1 MMEDYLE
8 QVEDSWAG
16 MWEMQA
22 AQQRNFN
29 LDPAGMDVIAKARAA
44 KDLMLGL
51 YEEVGELSRV
61 VVQYKAHILKRPPIE
76 KINLADEAA
85 DILKYLIA
93 IAQLYELNEG
103 EILEAFIRKSAVIE
117 DRAEGERLKLQRDT
131 RVVISDLDNCIADL
145 RDWQA
150 EVHAVQ
156 KNGPA
161 GDRMLQLFE
170 DMKSEFYRGGGFR
183 TMSAIPG
190 AVEGLKEIREM
201 GYKIVLVT
209 ARPYRQHKRVY
220 GDTLH
225 WLKQHGV
232 PYDLLLFK
240 KDKAEAVTE
249 YVFPATPVAFVEDRM
264 KHALEVTQVGV
275 PVLLLT
281 YEYNQSLPDHPLI
294 DRVQGWTDIV
304 DRIRYADERQRNEQS
319 NP

>member
-1 MMEDYLE
+1 MEDYLE
-8 QVEDSWAG
+8 QLEDSWTG

-29 LDPAGMDVIAKARAA
+29 LDPAGMDVLAKARAV

-61 VVQYKAHILKRPPIE
+61 VAQYKAHILRRPPIE

-93 IAQLYELNEG
+93 IAQLYELGEH

-150 EVHAVQ
+150 EVNAAQ
-156 KNGPA
+156 TAGPA
-161 GDRMLQLFE
+161 GDRMLQLLE

-183 TMSAIPG
+183 TMSVIPG

-225 WLKQHGV
+225 WLKQHEV

-240 KDKAEAVTE
+240 KDKAEAVIE
-249 YVFPATPVAFVEDRM
+249 HIFPATPVAFVEDRL
-264 KHALEVTQVGV
+264 KHCVEVIGIGV
-275 PVLLLT
+275 PVLLLD
-281 YEYNQSLPDHPLI
+281 YEYNRGAPDNSLI
-294 DRVQGWTDIV
+294 TRASNWNEIV
-304 DRIRYADERQRNEQS
+304 RYVRDAK
-319 NP
+319 